1 MSQPWQR
8 SPAWKSSRAR
18 PTKTPKPL
26 EEALLDLV
34 RHHPGLTPQ
43 TAQAMF
49 NAFW

>member
-26 EEALLDLV
+26 EEALLDIM
-34 RHHPGLTPQ
+34 RNPPGLTPE
-43 TAQAMF
+43 TAKTILDQVF
-49 NAFW
+49 